1 MTPRKYES
9 PRRLEQANATRA
21 AIIDAAARLFA
32 ERGYGATTM
41 AAIAAEARVSAKSVY
56 ALGDKAQLL
65 ILALDRAIAGD
76 DDTPLLERQQAQAVL
91 TAATAR
97 DAVTLGAAMGAPML
111 LRLYPLYRAF
121 EQAAAKDAQIAA
133 LWKEYQQRRRHD
145 VLRRAI
151 RRERIGSPR
160 RTGHR
165 AGHRRPLGTHRLAPC
180 RTPRRGTR
188 MDLPADPAVDRGT
201 GDAGPAG
208 AGQRSR
214 RVGAVPHDRRGGWIF
229 RGADPPHADA
239 RAALHRWARA
249 PSYTGRKESSPCP
262 ISTPPLAMQSTGSD

>member
-9 PRRLEQANATRA
+9 PRRLERANATRA

-41 AAIAAEARVSAKSVY
+41 AAIAAEAQVSAKSVY

-65 ILALDRAIAGD
+65 TLALDRAIAGD
-76 DDTPLLERQQAQAVL
+76 DDTPLLERPQAQAAL

-121 EQAAAKDAQIAA
+121 EQAAATDAQIAA

-145 VLRRAI
+145 VLLVVRSVEKGSGLRPGLDTERATDVLWALI
-151 RRERIGSPR
+151 GWHPVALLVEERGWTSGQIQLWIEELL
-160 RTGHR
+160 TLIL
-165 AGHRRPLGTHRLAPC
+165 LGPDSG
-180 RTPRRGTR
+180 P
-188 MDLPADPAVDRGT
+188 
-201 GDAGPAG
+201 DA
-208 AGQRSR
+208 
-214 RVGAVPHDRRGGWIF
+214 
-229 RGADPPHADA
+229 
-239 RAALHRWARA
+239 
-249 PSYTGRKESSPCP
+249 
-262 ISTPPLAMQSTGSD
+262 

>member
-32 ERGYGATTM
+32 ERGYGATTLT
-41 AAIAAEARVSAKSVY
+41 AIAAEAQVSAKSVY

-65 ILALDRAIAGD
+65 TLALDRAIGGD
-76 DDTPLLERQQAQAVL
+76 DDTPLLERPQAQAVL

-121 EQAAAKDAQIAA
+121 EQAAATDAQIAA

-145 VLRRAI
+145 VLRVVRSVENGSGLRSGLDTERATDVLWALI
-151 RRERIGSPR
+151 GWHSVALLVEERGWTSQQIQQWIEELV
-160 RTGHR
+160 TLVL
-165 AGHRRPLGTHRLAPC
+165 LGPDSV
-180 RTPRRGTR
+180 P
-188 MDLPADPAVDRGT
+188 
-201 GDAGPAG
+201 G
-208 AGQRSR
+208 A
-214 RVGAVPHDRRGGWIF
+214 
-229 RGADPPHADA
+229 
-239 RAALHRWARA
+239 
-249 PSYTGRKESSPCP
+249 
-262 ISTPPLAMQSTGSD
+262 

>member
-9 PRRLEQANATRA
+9 PRRLEQATATRA

-41 AAIAAEARVSAKSVY
+41 AAIAAEAQVSAKSVY

-65 ILALDRAIAGD
+65 TLALDRAIGGD
-76 DDTPLLERQQAQAVL
+76 DDTPLLERPQAQAVL

-121 EQAAAKDAQIAA
+121 EQAAATDAQIAA

-145 VLRRAI
+145 VLRVVRSVEKGSGLRSGLDIERATDVLWALI
-151 RRERIGSPR
+151 GWHPVALLVEERGWTSQQIQQWIEELV
-160 RTGHR
+160 TLVL
-165 AGHRRPLGTHRLAPC
+165 LGPDSV
-180 RTPRRGTR
+180 P
-188 MDLPADPAVDRGT
+188 
-201 GDAGPAG
+201 G
-208 AGQRSR
+208 A
-214 RVGAVPHDRRGGWIF
+214 
-229 RGADPPHADA
+229 
-239 RAALHRWARA
+239 
-249 PSYTGRKESSPCP
+249 
-262 ISTPPLAMQSTGSD
+262 

>member
-41 AAIAAEARVSAKSVY
+41 ASIAAEAQVSAKSVY

-65 ILALDRAIAGD
+65 TLALDRAIAGD
-76 DDTPLLERQQAQAVL
+76 DATPLLERPQAQAVL
-91 TAATAR
+91 TAAIAR

-121 EQAAAKDAQIAA
+121 EQAAATDAKIAA

-145 VLRRAI
+145 VLRVVRSVEKGSGLRPGLDTERATDVLWALI
-151 RRERIGSPR
+151 GWHPVALLVEERGWTSGQIQLWIEELL
-160 RTGHR
+160 TLIL
-165 AGHRRPLGTHRLAPC
+165 LGP
-180 RTPRRGTR
+180 
-188 MDLPADPAVDRGT
+188 DS
-201 GDAGPAG
+201 GPG
-208 AGQRSR
+208 A
-214 RVGAVPHDRRGGWIF
+214 
-229 RGADPPHADA
+229 
-239 RAALHRWARA
+239 
-249 PSYTGRKESSPCP
+249 
-262 ISTPPLAMQSTGSD
+262 

>member
-9 PRRLEQANATRA
+9 PRRLERANATRA

-97 DAVTLGAAMGAPML
+97 DAVTLGAAMGARML
-111 LRLYPLYRAF
+111 SRLYPLYRAF
-121 EQAAAKDAQIAA
+121 EQAAAMDAQIAA
-133 LWKEYQQRRRHD
+133 LWKEHQQRRRHD
-145 VLRRAI
+145 VLRIVRSVEKGSGLRPGLDTERATDVLWALI
-151 RRERIGSPR
+151 GWHPVALLVEERGWTSEQIQLWIEELL
-160 RTGHR
+160 TLIL
-165 AGHRRPLGTHRLAPC
+165 LGP
-180 RTPRRGTR
+180 
-188 MDLPADPAVDRGT
+188 DS
-201 GDAGPAG
+201 GPG
-208 AGQRSR
+208 A
-214 RVGAVPHDRRGGWIF
+214 
-229 RGADPPHADA
+229 
-239 RAALHRWARA
+239 
-249 PSYTGRKESSPCP
+249 
-262 ISTPPLAMQSTGSD
+262 

>member
-9 PRRLEQANATRA
+9 PRRLERANATRA

-41 AAIAAEARVSAKSVY
+41 AAIAAEAQVSAKSVY

-65 ILALDRAIAGD
+65 TLALDRAIAGD

-111 LRLYPLYRAF
+111 LRLYPLCRAF
-121 EQAAAKDAQIAA
+121 EQAAATDAQIAA

-145 VLRRAI
+145 VLLVVRSVEKGSGLRPGLDTERATDVLWALI
-151 RRERIGSPR
+151 GWHPVALLVEERGWTSEQIQLWIEELL
-160 RTGHR
+160 TLIL
-165 AGHRRPLGTHRLAPC
+165 LGP
-180 RTPRRGTR
+180 
-188 MDLPADPAVDRGT
+188 DS
-201 GDAGPAG
+201 GPG
-208 AGQRSR
+208 A
-214 RVGAVPHDRRGGWIF
+214 
-229 RGADPPHADA
+229 
-239 RAALHRWARA
+239 
-249 PSYTGRKESSPCP
+249 
-262 ISTPPLAMQSTGSD
+262 

>member
-41 AAIAAEARVSAKSVY
+41 ASIAAEAQVSAKSVY

-65 ILALDRAIAGD
+65 TLALDRAIAGD

-121 EQAAAKDAQIAA
+121 EQAAATDAQIAA
-133 LWKEYQQRRRHD
+133 LWKEYQRRRRHEVLLVVRSVEKESGLRPGLDTERATD
-145 VLRRAI
+145 VLWALI
-151 RRERIGSPR
+151 GWHPVALLVEERGWTSGQIQLWIEELL
-160 RTGHR
+160 TLIL
-165 AGHRRPLGTHRLAPC
+165 LGPDSG
-180 RTPRRGTR
+180 P
-188 MDLPADPAVDRGT
+188 
-201 GDAGPAG
+201 DA
-208 AGQRSR
+208 
-214 RVGAVPHDRRGGWIF
+214 
-229 RGADPPHADA
+229 
-239 RAALHRWARA
+239 
-249 PSYTGRKESSPCP
+249 
-262 ISTPPLAMQSTGSD
+262 

>member
-41 AAIAAEARVSAKSVY
+41 ASIAAEAQVSAKSVY

-65 ILALDRAIAGD
+65 TLALDRAIAGD
-76 DDTPLLERQQAQAVL
+76 DATPLLERPQAQAVL
-91 TAATAR
+91 TAAIAR

-121 EQAAAKDAQIAA
+121 EQAAATDAKIAA

-145 VLRRAI
+145 VLRVVRSVEKGSGLRPGLDTERATDVLWALI
-151 RRERIGSPR
+151 GWHPVALLVEERGWTSQQIQQWIEELLTLVLLGPDS
-160 RTGHR
+160 GH
-165 AGHRRPLGTHRLAPC
+165 
-180 RTPRRGTR
+180 
-188 MDLPADPAVDRGT
+188 
-201 GDAGPAG
+201 G
-208 AGQRSR
+208 A
-214 RVGAVPHDRRGGWIF
+214 
-229 RGADPPHADA
+229 
-239 RAALHRWARA
+239 
-249 PSYTGRKESSPCP
+249 
-262 ISTPPLAMQSTGSD
+262 

>member
-41 AAIAAEARVSAKSVY
+41 AAIAAEAQVSAKSVY
-56 ALGDKAQLL
+56 VLGDKAQLL
-65 ILALDRAIAGD
+65 TLALDRAIAGD
-76 DDTPLLERQQAQAVL
+76 DDTPLLERPQAQAVL

-121 EQAAAKDAQIAA
+121 EQAAATDAQIAA

-145 VLRRAI
+145 VLLVVRSVEKGSGLRPGLDTERATDVLWALI
-151 RRERIGSPR
+151 GWHPVALLVEERGWTSGQIQLWIEELL
-160 RTGHR
+160 TLIL
-165 AGHRRPLGTHRLAPC
+165 LGP
-180 RTPRRGTR
+180 
-188 MDLPADPAVDRGT
+188 DS
-201 GDAGPAG
+201 GPG
-208 AGQRSR
+208 A
-214 RVGAVPHDRRGGWIF
+214 
-229 RGADPPHADA
+229 
-239 RAALHRWARA
+239 
-249 PSYTGRKESSPCP
+249 
-262 ISTPPLAMQSTGSD
+262 